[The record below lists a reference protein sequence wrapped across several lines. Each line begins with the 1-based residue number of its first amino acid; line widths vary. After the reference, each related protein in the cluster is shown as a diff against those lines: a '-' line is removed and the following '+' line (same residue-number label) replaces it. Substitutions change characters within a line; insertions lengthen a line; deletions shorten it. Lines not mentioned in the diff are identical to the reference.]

1 MVATDPSG
9 EGAQP
14 AVVHPVP
21 PTAGLAPRVRAG
33 RRQQDHRAP
42 LHAARADLV
51 LHCAISAQDWESCRL
66 ILSSA
71 EANELVQKKNTRS
84 TTPLMLAGQ
93 KAMPGDVLE
102 LMLALPGIVNVV
114 AFRQRHQTAAD
125 IFDECGNTAIA
136 ERLRALEKQIEDAP
150 GNFRCPICRDKV
162 QTFPMMSRLGDR
174 VARGEETNP
183 LVLDFFSR
191 ADAVQKLSHTVF
203 HRVTNCHSISKEITE
218 TMGVVRA
225 MLASVDGAR
234 PHHVV
239 DLCCGRGITAAY
251 VAAALPDWHV
261 TAVDRASEHG
271 LPHYAEGG
279 LSNVR
284 FMRLDLFDASC
295 LSRIRERTDEVALPV
310 VVLGM
315 HCCGQLS
322 LKVIEVYEDVGA
334 AALVLCPCCLPMS
347 SKTRAVSEL
356 PEHLWSSPVA
366 VEKYTAWA
374 TFLSERAAGKLD
386 VVEDIM
392 SPQNAVI
399 CAPRVVGQHGQLHS
413 K

>member
-1 MVATDPSG
+1 MVAIADPS
-9 EGAQP
+9 AA
-14 AVVHPVP
+14 AVQAAEVPPVP
-21 PTAGLAPRVRAG
+21 PTTGLAPRARAG
-33 RRQQDHRAP
+33 RRQHDRRAPP
-42 LHAARADLV
+42 LHAAKADLV
-51 LHCAISAQDWESCRL
+51 LHCAISAQDWQGCRQ
-66 ILSSA
+66 ILSSP

-93 KAMPGDVLE
+93 KGMPDDVLE
-102 LMLALPGIVNVV
+102 LMLALPGISNVV

-125 IFDECGNTAIA
+125 IFDKCGNTAIA
-136 ERLRALEKQIEDAP
+136 ERLRTLEKQIEDAP

-162 QTFPMMSRLGDR
+162 QTFPMMSRLGER

-191 ADAVQKLSHTVF
+191 AEAVQKLNHTAF
-203 HRVTNCHSISKEITE
+203 HRVTNCQSISKEISE
-218 TMGVVRA
+218 TMAVVRA
-225 MLASVDGAR
+225 LLASVDATR

-261 TAVDRASEHG
+261 TAVDRASESG
-271 LPHYAEGG
+271 LPHYEEGG

-295 LSRIRERTDEVALPV
+295 SLRIRERTDEVALPV

-322 LKVIEVYEDVGA
+322 LKVIEVYEDIGA

-347 SKTRAVSEL
+347 SKARAVSEL

-366 VEKYTAWA
+366 TEKYTAWA
-374 TFLSERAAGKLD
+374 TFLSERAAGKLEM
-386 VVEDIM
+386 VKDIM

-399 CAPRVVGQHGQLHS
+399 SAPRVGRHDEQ
-413 K
+413 